1 MMTLPGGACRGGG
14 QAVCLVIMVGAVA
27 GCVHH
32 PRPATEADGTFR
44 VSSVGFLR
52 GAHGNSSQGFSM
64 VDGCWSFELDVPVQ
78 TSAMTISLEPRV
90 GLDRV
95 AGGKIDLIS

>member
-1 MMTLPGGACRGGG
+1 
-14 QAVCLVIMVGAVA
+14 
-27 GCVHH
+27 
-32 PRPATEADGTFR
+32 
-44 VSSVGFLR
+44 
-52 GAHGNSSQGFSM
+52 M